1 MRTFFAEDDLVS
13 AEVHSVFSDGSL
25 ALHAR
30 SLKYGKL
37 ENGLLVRVPCSLV
50 RRLKQHFVA
59 LPCGVDAIIGM
70 NGCVW
75 LAAAGG
81 GGEGAM
87 ADAADAD
94 AGLVEAIERQ
104 QRAAAERDVPAEE
117 RARLARA
124 RNCVLALARA
134 GLPLLPEAIQAA
146 FDAAAAAGAGGR
158 LPICK
163 VGWLCQRWVVLVYRG
178 RCHK

>member
-1 MRTFFAEDDLVS
+1 L
-13 AEVHSVFSDGSL
+13 
-25 ALHAR
+25 
-30 SLKYGKL
+30 
-37 ENGLLVRVPCSLV
+37 
-50 RRLKQHFVA
+50 
-59 LPCGVDAIIGM
+59 
-70 NGCVW
+70 
-75 LAAAGG
+75 
-81 GGEGAM
+81 

-146 FDAAAAAGAGGR
+146 FDAAAAAGAPPEAALDAAHAAHAVEAAR
-158 LPICK
+158 A
-163 VGWLCQRWVVLVYRG
+163 VLRSMNAEPG
-178 RCHK
+178 SAR